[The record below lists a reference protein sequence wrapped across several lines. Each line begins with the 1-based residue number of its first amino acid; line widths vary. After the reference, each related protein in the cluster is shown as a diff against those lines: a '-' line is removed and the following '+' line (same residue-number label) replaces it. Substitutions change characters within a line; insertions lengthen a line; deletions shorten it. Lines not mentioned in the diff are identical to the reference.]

1 MSSDA
6 TATITQVPDQP
17 VMAIDSNTFT
27 DASASANASTPKAR
41 GGRGGHGRGGRGGH
55 GHARRQRNANEN
67 GEPVVLSE
75 EQKQKIQAR
84 KNINKTFDRKVN
96 TKFAKFMPL
105 RRFQNAANAKNISV
119 TINKGEN
126 KVKIQA
132 IIVLSDLAKNKTTIR
147 KESTIIDEIHSL
159 PPYIKNKNLAEKIT
173 AKFYKGQ
180 GVILNLPEREGRRN
194 RENRDGRDNNRDNRH
209 DENDTVEVEVLEE
222 DANVEPKE
230 IQRERFQEV
239 DISHILE
246 AAVDL
251 EVKFE

>member
-6 TATITQVPDQP
+6 TPTITQVPDQP
-17 VMAIDSNTFT
+17 VIAIDSNVSA
-27 DASASANASTPKAR
+27 DASANASTPKGR
-41 GGRGGHGRGGRGGH
+41 GGRGGHGRGGHGRGGQ
-55 GHARRQRNANEN
+55 GRRNRHANEN
-67 GEPVVLSE
+67 GEPLVLSE

-132 IIVLSDLAKNKTTIR
+132 VIVLSDLAKNKTTIR

-194 RENRDGRDNNRDNRH
+194 RDRENRDNRDNRN
-209 DENDTVEVEVLEE
+209 DENDVEVEILEE

-230 IQRERFQEV
+230 TQRERFQEV

>member
-1 MSSDA
+1 MSSE
-6 TATITQVPDQP
+6 TTPTLTQVPAGDQP
-17 VMAIDSNTFT
+17 VIANDS
-27 DASASANASTPKAR
+27 APKSDR
-41 GGRGGHGRGGRGGH
+41 PNRSGRGGHGRGGRNGH
-55 GHARRQRNANEN
+55 GRGGRRHNNDEDR
-67 GEPVVLSE
+67 PDLTE

-84 KNINKTFDRKVN
+84 KNINKTFDKKVN

-105 RRFQNAANAKNISV
+105 RRFQNAASANNISV

-132 IIVLSDLAKNKTTIR
+132 VIVMSDIAKNKTTIR
-147 KESTIIDEIHSL
+147 KESTIIDEIHTL

-180 GVILNLPEREGRRN
+180 GVILNLPEREGRKHRQEKDQKN
-194 RENRDGRDNNRDNRH
+194 KKNNEDDQEIEAEIEETQNDNAENQA
-209 DENDTVEVEVLEE
+209 EE
-222 DANVEPKE
+222 SSS
-230 IQRERFQEV
+230 QSRFQEV

-251 EVKFE
+251 PVKFE

>member
-1 MSSDA
+1 MSSEA
-6 TATITQVPDQP
+6 TPTITQVPVQS
-17 VMAIDSNTFT
+17 VIGT
-27 DASASANASTPKAR
+27 DANISAEGPSIASTPKAR

-55 GHARRQRNANEN
+55 GHGRRGQRQTNEN
-67 GEPVVLSE
+67 GEPIVLSE

-84 KNINKTFDRKVN
+84 KNINKTFDKKVN

-105 RRFQNAANAKNISV
+105 RRFQNAANAKNITV

-132 IIVLSDLAKNKTTIR
+132 VIVLSDLAKNKTTIR

-194 RENRDGRDNNRDNRH
+194 RENKDNKT
-209 DENDTVEVEVLEE
+209 DENDNVEVEILEE
-222 DANVEPKE
+222 DANAEPKE
-230 IQRERFQEV
+230 TQIERYQEV

>member
-1 MSSDA
+1 MSSNA

-17 VMAIDSNTFT
+17 VIAT
-27 DASASANASTPKAR
+27 DANISAEASAIASTPKAR

-55 GHARRQRNANEN
+55 GHGRRQRQANEN
-67 GEPVVLSE
+67 GEPIVLSE

-84 KNINKTFDRKVN
+84 KNINKTFDKKVN

-105 RRFQNAANAKNISV
+105 RRFQNAANAKNITV

-194 RENRDGRDNNRDNRH
+194 RENREGRDNRN
-209 DENDTVEVEVLEE
+209 DENDNVEVEILEE

-230 IQRERFQEV
+230 AQRERFQEV